1 MLRRPGSR
9 RSCCGPSQR
18 RVIPISDYT
27 VVNLK
32 EVDNSAGDNAALE
45 AHFGRKHLDSEHLG
59 VSLFRAGP
67 GFRSEKG
74 HSHREQEEVYIV
86 VAGSGRIKLNDE
98 IVELRLGT
106 RCASRRLPFARSKP
120 ALTAWSSSPLA
131 PTAPRAATE
140 CKPRTSGTTRSAK
153 GTVATVAHQS

>member
-1 MLRRPGSR
+1 
-9 RSCCGPSQR
+9 
-18 RVIPISDYT
+18 VIPISDYT

-32 EVDNSAGDNAALE
+32 EVDDSAADNAALE

-59 VSLFRAGP
+59 VSYFRAGP

-98 IVELRLGT
+98 IIELRPWDAV
-106 RCASRRLPFARSKP
+106 RV
-120 ALTAWSSSPLA
+120 A
-131 PTAPRAATE
+131 P
-140 CKPRTSGTTRSAK
+140 
-153 GTVATVAHQS
+153 ATVRALEAGPDGLEFIAVGTDRPEGGDGMQTENFWDD